1 MKRIIVLVLAILL
14 ASAAV
19 AESIDLSG
27 LTYDELVALKD
38 RINLAIWESED
49 WQEVTVPIGVWKI
62 GEDIPEGHWTIKPA
76 PGGTMSWG
84 HISYGTKLDEIG
96 KSLVYDSE
104 GFIYAE
110 MVRLEDSGAA
120 VELTEID
127 LDMKAGAYLV
137 IEKVDMIFTPYA
149 GKPSLGFK

>member
-1 MKRIIVLVLAILL
+1 MKRIITLVLVILL
-14 ASAAV
+14 ASAAM

-38 RINLAIWESED
+38 RINMAMWESED

-84 HISYGTKLDEIG
+84 SVSYGTKLDDVG
-96 KSLVYDSE
+96 KSVVYDFNGVYYS
-104 GFIYAE
+104 E
-110 MVRLEDSGAA
+110 MVRLEDSGAL

-127 LDMKAGAYLV
+127 LDVKAGLYLV
-137 IEKVDMIFTPYA
+137 IEYADMIFTPYT